1 MKTAVLSIQ
10 LGLTSKT
17 ISSKYFFLKT
27 TFAII
32 PAFIDVVFCCMLQ
45 ALAAWEYVGSV
56 LCDMEERGDGGLQL
70 EESAFQLLFAAVG
83 LELLRDP
90 QSATETVGVG
100 RL

>member
-1 MKTAVLSIQ
+1 
-10 LGLTSKT
+10 
-17 ISSKYFFLKT
+17 
-27 TFAII
+27 
-32 PAFIDVVFCCMLQ
+32 MLQ

-56 LCDMEERGDGGLQL
+56 LSEMEERGDGGLQL

-90 QSATETVGVG
+90 QSATETVEVG